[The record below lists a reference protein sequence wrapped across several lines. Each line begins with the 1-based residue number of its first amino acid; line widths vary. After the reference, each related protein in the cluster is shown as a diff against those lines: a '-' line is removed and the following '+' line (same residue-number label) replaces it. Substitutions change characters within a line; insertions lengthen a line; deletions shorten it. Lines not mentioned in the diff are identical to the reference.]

1 MNTTRTGRTSRR
13 VAALAA
19 TTLALGGLTAC
30 GDDAEGVDRSEVE
43 QLSED
48 LREID
53 ERVTGLEEEAE
64 LGVQSEDLDETP
76 VGEVALP
83 FADDSVE
90 LGQEVTV
97 TGEVTELYDTTTA
110 GAAFLIIGD
119 DVTEPVAV
127 VTTSPP
133 EELLANDMVEVT
145 GTVERVG
152 EVSFE
157 RTFGIPADEL
167 LDNAE
172 GFFLDAEGE
181 VAIDA
186 ESVEVVSADAE

>member
-1 MNTTRTGRTSRR
+1 MSTTPTGRTPWR

-30 GDDAEGVDRSEVE
+30 GDDVEGVDRSEIE
-43 QLSED
+43 QLSEELGD
-48 LREID
+48 LD
-53 ERVTGLEEEAE
+53 ERVTGLEEAQLGAE
-64 LGVQSEDLDETP
+64 PEDLDETP
-76 VGEVALP
+76 VGAAALP
-83 FADDSVE
+83 FADDTVE
-90 LGQEVTV
+90 LSQEVTV
-97 TGEVTELYDTTTA
+97 TGEVTELYDTTDA
-110 GAAFLIIGD
+110 GAAFRIIGD

-133 EELLANDMVEVT
+133 EELLANDMVEVR

-167 LDNAE
+167 LNNAE
-172 GFFLDAEGE
+172 GFFVDAEGE

-186 ESVEVVSADAE
+186 ESVEVVSADAD